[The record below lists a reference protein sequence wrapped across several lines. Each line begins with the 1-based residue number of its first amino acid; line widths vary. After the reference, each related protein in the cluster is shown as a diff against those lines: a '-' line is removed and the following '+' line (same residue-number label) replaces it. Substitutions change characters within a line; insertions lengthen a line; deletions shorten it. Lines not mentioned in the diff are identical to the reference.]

1 MRRSSGQ
8 RRNRRSSGE
17 EEKEEEKKKQWS
29 ANLAIGFSVQSTSS
43 KGGKWLKS
51 ILSMIFH
58 KFYAMKRQA
67 SVGSQL
73 IIPYLCLLPPH
84 PNSEHLQSHFGT
96 LANLKKWK
104 CACICMHKISKLKK
118 KLKMQNCRVT
128 NELSFW
134 WLPAND
140 WYLSWF
146 SKQQKFRVDN
156 GQGSCSWWEKYQI
169 LKTQNF
175 WTVLDGENAKF
186 KKHRIFRVPNRKGSW
201 WRPEPRGRAPVSFQT
216 TTTPPLTQVGKC
228 GITQVYSCVHFKCEY
243 EWKSMLTFVN
253 RFFNPHMLSC

>member
-8 RRNRRSSGE
+8 RRNRRSRGE

-104 CACICMHKISKLKK
+104 CACICMHKISKLKNPK
-118 KLKMQNCRVT
+118 NAELHSHQRAEFLMATCARLIFIMIFKTAKVQSRQWAGFLFLMWKIPNLKNT
-128 NELSFW
+128 EFLN
-134 WLPAND
+134 
-140 WYLSWF
+140 
-146 SKQQKFRVDN
+146 
-156 GQGSCSWWEKYQI
+156 
-169 LKTQNF
+169 
-175 WTVLDGENAKF
+175 
-186 KKHRIFRVPNRKGSW
+186 GSW
-201 WRPEPRGRAPVSFQT
+201 W
-216 TTTPPLTQVGKC
+216 GKC
-228 GITQVYSCVHFKCEY
+228 
-243 EWKSMLTFVN
+243 
-253 RFFNPHMLSC
+253 